1 MKILILIP
9 RYISTTATSDENV
22 LLHFTRLI
30 TRSRSDTNSNTNT
43 YTNTN
48 NYYDRIFYTYI

>member
-9 RYISTTATSDENV
+9 RYISTTATSDENF

-30 TRSRSDTNSNTNT
+30 TRSRSNTYTNSNS
-43 YTNTN
+43 NTN
-48 NYYDRIFYTYI
+48 NYYDRNFYTYI